1 MRFKHSVLGVLAF
14 VLLAAET
21 VHAVPVLYE
30 YSAPVVFESRNGAP
44 ATPDQRFFTNLDTIT
59 GSFVYEN
66 DLSRIPEIDAGT
78 FYDGALT
85 DLTGTVA
92 GNSFSDP
99 FGTAFVG
106 DDPSG
111 DAVLLFADTPFFADT
126 SLSIINL
133 SGFQIVNGS
142 TTFELVNVIL
152 FWGAGT
158 SSDFLSDESL
168 PTSLPP
174 VGAANNGLLLAF
186 RDTVNQD
193 NEHTVTASILTVTPI
208 RVVPIPAAVWLFGSG
223 LGLLG
228 WLRRKQTS

>member
-1 MRFKHSVLGVLAF
+1 
-14 VLLAAET
+14 LAAET

-30 YSAPVVFESRNGAP
+30 YSAPVVFGSRNGAP
-44 ATPDQRFFTNLDTIT
+44 ATPDQRFFTDLDTIT

-66 DLSRIPEIDAGT
+66 DLSGVPPPSGGGT
-78 FYDGALT
+78 FYSGALT

-99 FGTAFVG
+99 FGTAFVN

-111 DAVLLFADTPFFADT
+111 DAVLLFAD
-126 SLSIINL
+126 LSIINL

-168 PTSLPP
+168 PASLPP
-174 VGAANNGLLLAF
+174 VGAANNGILLGF
-186 RDTVNQD
+186 RDTGDPD
-193 NEHTVTASILTVTPI
+193 NEHTATSIPLTVTPI
-208 RVVPIPAAVWLFGSG
+208 RVVPIPPAAILFLSG
-223 LGLLG
+223 LGVIGLIK
-228 WLRRKQTS
+228 RRRSLADSLAA